1 VSIRA
6 YLLWRLALLV
16 LVLVGISAIL
26 NLAIGELASSVAV
39 GDFNRA

>member
-6 YLLWRLALLV
+6 YLVWRLALLV
-16 LVLVGISAIL
+16 LVLVGISVIL
-26 NLAIGELASSVAV
+26 NLAIGEFPSSVAV